1 MARGPSKPW
10 CVSNVSK
17 SIRVFCRMRL
27 AKAMSLAHM
36 RFGENPDPATPAEKV
51 WVCGGLSRYV
61 EMATKL
67 HIEESVARMI
77 HSFCAGGYFSKCLW

>member
-1 MARGPSKPW
+1 
-10 CVSNVSK
+10 
-17 SIRVFCRMRL
+17 MRL

-67 HIEESVARMI
+67 HIEEPVARI
-77 HSFCAGGYFSKCLW
+77 HRRVLYEAFVVIFEQR

>member
-1 MARGPSKPW
+1 
-10 CVSNVSK
+10 
-17 SIRVFCRMRL
+17 MRL

-67 HIEESVARMI
+67 QIEEPVARI
-77 HSFCAGGYFSKCLW
+77 HRRVFFEVFVVIFEQR